1 MITFKKLI
9 FKLYK
14 YWSNLGSCIIQ
25 PIDIEVGAAT
35 FHPITFFN
43 CFNKKKSFYSYV
55 QLCRRPNDGRYG
67 NSSNRLQQYYQF
79 QVISKPFLK
88 DIQNLYIKS
97 LKYLN
102 IDLNISEL
110 RFIEDNWENP
120 TLGAYGIGWEVW
132 LNGMEISQ
140 FTYFKKMGGFDCI
153 PSLCEITYGLERI
166 SLYLQNVNHI
176 NNLIWDIN
184 VLKKIKYIDILYND
198 EIDKSYYIFN
208 NSNINF
214 LLSCMNNYKNESLR
228 LINLNKPLIKIS
240 YEFAIKMV
248 YYFNLLDAKNYFSRI
263 ERQNNI
269 LCIREIFNKIANL
282 YLNL

>member
-1 MITFKKLI
+1 MVTFKKLI
-9 FKLYK
+9 FRLYK

-25 PIDIEVGAAT
+25 PLDIEVGAAT
-35 FHPITFFN
+35 FHPVTFFN
-43 CFNKKKSFYSYV
+43 CLNNNKIFYSYV

-67 NSSNRLQQYYQF
+67 NNFSKLQQYYQF
-79 QVISKPFLK
+79 QVISKPSLLN
-88 DIQNLYIKS
+88 IQDLYIKS

-120 TLGAYGIGWEVW
+120 TLGAYGTGWEVW
-132 LNGMEISQ
+132 LNGIEISQ
-140 FTYFKKMGGFDCI
+140 FTYFQKMGGFNCI
-153 PSLCEITYGLERI
+153 PILCEITYGLERI
-166 SLYLQNVNHI
+166 SLHLQDVNHI
-176 NNLIWDIN
+176 NKLIWDISIFGK
-184 VLKKIKYIDILYND
+184 LKYIDILYD
-198 EIDKSYYIFN
+198 EIDKSNYIFN
-208 NSNINF
+208 NSDINF

-228 LINLNKPLIKIS
+228 LINLNKPLIKVS

-248 YYFNLLDAKNYFSRI
+248 YYFNLLDAKNYFSKI

-269 LCIREIFNKIANL
+269 LCIRKIFNKIANL

>member
-14 YWSNLGSCIIQ
+14 YWSKLGSCIIQ

-35 FHPITFFN
+35 FHPITFFSCLSN
-43 CFNKKKSFYSYV
+43 NKIFYNYI

-67 NSSNRLQQYYQF
+67 NNFNKLQQYYQF
-79 QVISKPFLK
+79 QVISKPSLLN
-88 DIQNLYIKS
+88 IQNLYIKS

-102 IDLNISEL
+102 INLNISEL

-120 TLGAYGIGWEVW
+120 TLGAYGTGWEVW

-140 FTYFKKMGGFDCI
+140 FTYFQKMGGFNCI
-153 PSLCEITYGLERI
+153 PILCEITYGLERI
-166 SLYLQNVNHI
+166 SLYLQDVNHI
-176 NNLIWDIN
+176 NKLIWDIN
-184 VLKKIKYIDILYND
+184 IYGKLKYIDILYD
-198 EIDKSYYIFN
+198 EIDKSNYIFN
-208 NSNINF
+208 NSNIDF
-214 LLSCMNNYKNESLR
+214 LFSCMNNYKNESLR
-228 LINLNKPLIKIS
+228 LINLNKPLIKVS

-248 YYFNLLDAKNYFSRI
+248 YYFNLLDAKNYFSKI

-269 LCIREIFNKIANL
+269 LCIREIFNKIAKL

>member
-35 FHPITFFN
+35 FHPMTFFN
-43 CFNKKKSFYSYV
+43 CLNNKKIFYSYI
-55 QLCRRPNDGRYG
+55 QLCRRPNDSRYG
-67 NSSNRLQQYYQF
+67 YNSNKLQQYYQF
-79 QVISKPFLK
+79 QVINKPSLINIK
-88 DIQNLYIKS
+88 KLYIES

-102 IDLNISEL
+102 INLNISEL

-120 TLGAYGIGWEVW
+120 TLGAYGIGWEIW

-140 FTYFKKMGGFDCI
+140 FTYFKKMGGFNCI
-153 PSLCEITYGLERI
+153 SIPCEITYGLERI
-166 SLYLQNVNHI
+166 SLYLQNVNNI
-176 NNLIWDIN
+176 SNLIWDVN
-184 VLKKIKYIDILYND
+184 VFGKIKYIDILNS
-198 EIDKSYYIFN
+198 EVDKSYYVFDK
-208 NSNINF
+208 SNINF
-214 LLSCMNNYKNESLR
+214 LILCMNNYKNESLR
-228 LINLNKPLIKIS
+228 LINLKKPLIKVS

-248 YYFNLLDAKNYFSRI
+248 YYFNLLDAKNYFSKI
-263 ERQNNI
+263 ERQDNI
-269 LCIREIFNKIANL
+269 LCIRNIFNKIANL